1 MAKDAYE
8 NEEFPL
14 QDEKK
19 LKEPLLFANACGAIS
34 VTGEV
39 LSLHYPQ
46 KMQSSKFYALAHCLR
61 RFIQVMVMQLMLA
74 WYTSSSTS
82 AITMS

>member
-1 MAKDAYE
+1 MENDACE
-8 NEEFPL
+8 NEEFSL

-34 VTGEV
+34 VTGE
-39 LSLHYPQ
+39 L
-46 KMQSSKFYALAHCLR
+46 QSSKLYALAHCLR
-61 RFIQVMVMQLMLA
+61 RFIQAMVMQLMLA
-74 WYTSSSTS
+74 WCTSSSTS